1 MTKFVLILLL
11 AFQINDCYSQK
22 IFRTQRDTAK
32 YSEKNLDIKIFRS
45 FNEIRSPFLSSV
57 TEVTDES
64 LLPVSA
70 VLPVLLFITSRS
82 KDNHYDESSSVLLA
96 LSEGLNLAAT
106 QGVKHIFKRDRPFR
120 TLNNVRLYDTMSVA
134 GSYSFPSGHSSGSFS
149 IATLLTLRYPD
160 KPLLISGLY
169 TYAVIVSLG
178 RIFGGVHYP
187 SDVLGGMLLGAGS
200 AALIY
205 SLRKPIIKTKNNLFN
220 QEDRT
225 DNNSGNLNSS
235 ALLLSV
241 IATDLINNLL
251 SDSVNKIMNK
261 SRLSFSVTGK
271 TNYLNY
277 NFSF

>member
-11 AFQINDCYSQK
+11 AFQINNCYSQK

-82 KDNHYDESSSVLLA
+82 KNNHYDESSSVLLA

-106 QGVKHIFKRDRPFR
+106 QGVKYIFKRDRPFR
-120 TLNNVRLYDTMSVA
+120 TLNNVRFYDTMSVA
-134 GSYSFPSGHSSGSFS
+134 GTYSFPSGHSSGSFA
-149 IATLLTLRYPD
+149 IATLMTLRYPD

-187 SDVLGGMLLGAGS
+187 SDVLGGMLVGAGS

-205 SLRKPIIKTKNNLFN
+205 SLRKPIIKTKNKLFN
-220 QEDRT
+220 QENRT
-225 DNNSGNLNSS
+225 DSNSGNLNSS

-251 SDSVNKIMNK
+251 SNSDNKIINK

-271 TNYLNY
+271 TNYLEY

>member
-106 QGVKHIFKRDRPFR
+106 QGVKYIFKRDRPFR

-134 GSYSFPSGHSSGSFS
+134 GSYSFPSGHSSGSFA